1 MNSVVEGVQGRT
13 RFFIRLLEI
22 YKWID
27 RRTEK
32 VSVQCRRE
40 HNYFSLENGP
50 GVKTGNT
57 LYMLIELL

>member
-40 HNYFSLENGP
+40 CNYFSLENGP
-50 GVKTGNT
+50 GVKTSK
-57 LYMLIELL
+57 YIVYAD